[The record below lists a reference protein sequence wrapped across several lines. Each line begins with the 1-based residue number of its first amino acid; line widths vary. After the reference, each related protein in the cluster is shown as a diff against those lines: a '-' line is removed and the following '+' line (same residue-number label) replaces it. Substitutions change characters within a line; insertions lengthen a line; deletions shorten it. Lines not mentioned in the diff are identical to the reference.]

1 MLLASVGCREQ
12 TPSTYS
18 VREDVRE
25 LPPVY
30 RKQIAEALRE
40 YFGTAATPRLRV
52 PDFESQGEA
61 EVPPLVD
68 LIEPAL
74 LAHGRDV
81 FNRRCAGCHGET
93 GDGRGPA
100 ASYLYPK
107 PRDYRLGLFKF
118 TSTPYG
124 MKPRRTDLIRIIRFG
139 AKGTS
144 MPSFRWLADE
154 DLDAVVSYVM
164 MLAHR
169 GELEYRLAREAG
181 ELVDPEATADDQE
194 LIEPEYIPELLDE
207 IAQSWQE
214 AETSAVIPLTVEP
227 PFDEESIAKGQQIFQ
242 NKACKGCHQVDAAG
256 GLLAYEQLL
265 QSASPD
271 VLPAPIRS
279 RWNVLSRN
287 LMSPTLMTRLQKK
300 LGEDV
305 LPDNVMDDWG
315 NFAYAAN
322 LTSGMLHGGR
332 RPIDIYRRLY
342 TGVTGTPMPSFAQH
356 ELFTEDPDNFWH
368 VVHFVIATT
377 HGRPVAV
384 PQESTDGDET
394 AEQ

>member
-1 MLLASVGCREQ
+1 MRK
-12 TPSTYS
+12 
-18 VREDVRE
+18 DVRK

-68 LIEPAL
+68 LVEPTL

-100 ASYLYPK
+100 APYLYPK

-124 MKPRRTDLIRIIRFG
+124 VKPRRTDLIRVIRFG

-144 MPSFRWLADE
+144 MPAFRWLADE

-181 ELVDPEATADDQE
+181 ELVDPEAAADDQE

-207 IAQSWQE
+207 IAQSWKE

-287 LMSPTLMTRLQKK
+287 LMSPTLMARLQKK

-305 LPDNVMDDWG
+305 LPDNVMDNWG

-384 PQESTDGDET
+384 LQESTDGDET